1 MRRTFIPHLFES
13 MSSPTTKLGGF
24 KSRAS
29 VGVTGGRPSVPHHW
43 GQRSTW
49 VFRFLGNAPFVPRQ
63 KIPLSKFSPRMK
75 RLKPDFNRAQ
85 RDSRVF
91 LFFFFSNWPTT
102 SYSRIIRS
110 ISISW
115 RKTFFDFLGGFSRVA
130 SLTLRNLSCAS
141 IIE

>member
-91 LFFFFSNWPTT
+91 LFFFFF
-102 SYSRIIRS
+102 RIGPQQVIVVLLGPFPFRGERRS
-110 ISISW
+110 LIS
-115 RKTFFDFLGGFSRVA
+115 LVV
-130 SLTLRNLSCAS
+130 SLELRA
-141 IIE
+141 